1 MSDSMMKESKSLV
14 DGELNK
20 NYIVKDIVTDG
31 DDEMKGFLF
40 TLGCY
45 EGQSITIISRLN
57 NNFVVVIKDARY
69 SIDMELAKAIHI

>member
-1 MSDSMMKESKSLV
+1 MNNSKGEENIRLV

-20 NYIVKDIVTDG
+20 QYIVKDIVTDG

-69 SIDMELAKAIHI
+69 SIDMDLAKAIYI

>member
-1 MSDSMMKESKSLV
+1 MSDFKTKENKSLV
-14 DGELNK
+14 NGELNK
-20 NYIVKDIVTDG
+20 KYIVKDIVTG
-31 DDEMKGFLF
+31 EDDEMKGFLF

-69 SIDMELAKAIHI
+69 SIDLELASAIHI